1 MLSRFLSNRFSRP
14 NTVSKG
20 STIKIVQRDYLLEKI
35 RGFASQPSNFEFL
48 FLGLVEGRVDSLTLP
63 EKFAIWQKIG
73 EIIDEARK
81 MGLKVLNHGITGD
94 GRIFLVL
101 AK

>member
-1 MLSRFLSNRFSRP
+1 MFSRLLP
-14 NTVSKG
+14 NRASKPHYAG
-20 STIKIVQRDYLLEKI
+20 KGNCIKIIKREILLEKI
-35 RGFASQPSNFEFL
+35 RRFAGQSSNFEFL
-48 FLGLVEGRVDSLTLP
+48 FVGLVEGGVDSLSLP

-73 EIIDEARK
+73 EIIDEARR
-81 MGLKVLNHGITGD
+81 MGLRVLKHGITGD